1 MLVGYADAAFVV
13 KMSQSTCYK
22 ARRMNGLISSIIPA
36 PGSVAVPAT
45 IAAPVSGTLVNI
57 GTLQPQKAGQIVTSS
72 YDEHCADQETIA
84 SASSNVSTSPTTTDD
99 CLEDPID
106 LRIRNVVTMFNV
118 CCHLDL
124 HHIAMH
130 TCNVIYERYRG
141 VLIFQ
146 IKKPRCYVKMWSSGK
161 ITVSGAQSEEEAR
174 KSSRS
179 VARIVQKIVGP
190 RVRFADYRVTNI
202 MATCKLPFGIR
213 IPNLATEYPR
223 ESSYEPELSIGLVW
237 RSASPKATLRIHSTG
252 SITITGAESQADIL
266 TVMESLYPILVRF
279 KCSTV
284 VARQLNLPP
293 GSKVWENDL
302 DDDVY
307 DDCDQDVTLCQCYFE
322 GNFNFRYSRP
332 GFFVCK
338 IFLESGL
345 MVACNLRPK
354 CNCSSNLKLIASL

>member
-22 ARRMNGLISSIIPA
+22 ARRMNGLISSIIPPT

-45 IAAPVSGTLVNI
+45 IAAPVSATLVNI

-72 YDEHCADQETIA
+72 YDQHCADQETLA
-84 SASSNVSTSPTTTDD
+84 LANNNVITSPTTADD

-130 TCNVIYERYRG
+130 TSNVIYERYRG
-141 VLIFQ
+141 VLILQ

-237 RSASPKATLRIHSTG
+237 RCASPKATLRIHSTG

-279 KCSTV
+279 KCSTFGKTISMTMFTTTATRMLIFDNSHRLLSRICFYLLGYPLSV
-284 VARQLNLPP
+284 KPFSKEGSFVHVALIIYIYAHCAISNIID
-293 GSKVWENDL
+293 GNYHAK
-302 DDDVY
+302 
-307 DDCDQDVTLCQCYFE
+307 YFY
-322 GNFNFRYSRP
+322 FY
-332 GFFVCK
+332 
-338 IFLESGL
+338 I
-345 MVACNLRPK
+345 
-354 CNCSSNLKLIASL
+354 